1 MVVQKLR
8 LGDLLLQQ
16 NVITAEQLESALE
29 HHKKTGLRIGESIV
43 ALGFLSG
50 KELLNFISQQLNV
63 PLISLSNHHF
73 DPDLIKLL
81 PETYA
86 RRYHAI
92 VLHKQD
98 TGMQVGMVD
107 PTDITAID
115 EITNALHMP
124 VNIALVQQDELNR
137 ALDLVYRRTS
147 DITNYA
153 SLLYNEMG
161 GEKAILSSSPE
172 QENAPVVRLV
182 DAIFQDAV
190 QVNASD
196 IHIEPDMNVL
206 RIRQR
211 VDGVLNENIMN
222 AKSIAPA
229 ITLRLKLM
237 AGLNISEKRMPQD
250 GRFSIKVRDKNLD
263 IRLST
268 LPTQF
273 GESVVMRLLDQS
285 GGILNLE
292 KIGMPA
298 HHLDRFR
305 KMIRLPRGLVLVT
318 GPTGSGKTTTLYGAL
333 NEINVVGN
341 KIITVED
348 PVEYYLPRVNQVQVS
363 SKIDLTFARVLRTA
377 MRQDPDIIL
386 VGEMRDEETAEI
398 GLRAALTGHLVL
410 STIHANDAATSAL
423 RLLDLGVEGYLVA
436 STLRGVLAQR
446 LVRRI
451 CSFCKEEETLDA
463 QGIAWV
469 SSLNLK
475 NPTNVFFRGKGCE
488 QCNHTGYQGRIG
500 IFEWLEITPEMGMA
514 LEEKNPSK
522 FGVLAREFLGEGLL
536 LHSGMALVKEG
547 VTTVD
552 EVQRVA
558 GEM

>member
-1 MVVQKLR
+1 LAQQKVR
-8 LGDLLLQQ
+8 LGDLLLHE
-16 NVITAEQLESALE
+16 NILTPEQLESALA
-29 HHKKTGLRIGESIV
+29 HQKSTGLRLGESIV
-43 ALGFLSG
+43 VLGFITA
-50 KELLNFISQQLNV
+50 KELLNFISKQLNV
-63 PLISLSNHHF
+63 PYFSLSNHHF
-73 DPDLIKLL
+73 DPELIKLL
-81 PETYA
+81 PEVYA
-86 RRYHAI
+86 RRYHSI
-92 VLHKQD
+92 VLQKQD
-98 TGMQVGMVD
+98 TGMLVGMVD
-107 PTDITAID
+107 PTDINAVD

-137 ALDLVYRRTS
+137 ALDLVYRRTT

-153 SLLYNEMG
+153 SLLYTEMG
-161 GEKAILSSSPE
+161 GEKAILASSPE
-172 QENAPVVRLV
+172 QDNAPVVRLV

-196 IHIEPDMNVL
+196 IHIEPDMSVL

-211 VDGVLNENIMN
+211 VDGILTENVMN

-250 GRFSIKVRDKNLD
+250 GRFSIKVRDKSLD

-268 LPTQF
+268 LPTQY

-292 KIGMPA
+292 KIGMPS
-298 HHLDRFR
+298 HYLERFR

-333 NEINVVGN
+333 NEINEVGS

-348 PVEYYLPRVNQVQVS
+348 PVEYYLPRVNQVQIS
-363 SKIDLTFARVLRTA
+363 SKIDLTFAKVLRTA

-451 CSFCKEEETLDA
+451 CPFCKEEETLNGQDA
-463 QGIAWV
+463 AWV
-469 SSLNLK
+469 ASLNLK
-475 NPTNVFFRGKGCE
+475 NVTSVFYRGKGCG

-536 LHSGMALVKEG
+536 LHSGMALVKDG

-558 GEM
+558 GEI